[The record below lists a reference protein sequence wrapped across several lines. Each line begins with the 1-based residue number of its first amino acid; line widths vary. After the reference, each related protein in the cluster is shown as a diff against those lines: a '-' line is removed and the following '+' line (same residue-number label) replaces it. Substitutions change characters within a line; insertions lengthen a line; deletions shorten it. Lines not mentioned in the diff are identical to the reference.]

1 MGMSLRIYLGY
12 PEWHQSATPESDI
25 RWWHQRVTPGSD
37 TRESNKRA
45 WHQKVTPDCC
55 LLMLIDANWC
65 WLMLINAHIW
75 FTRFSYVGA
84 YLPSFFDHFLASQEL
99 CAIFWVFIEP
109 ALKIT
114 IVKVYGLLHALSCR
128 ISWSPIRSKRY
139 VASVTRCNLHLSLPL
154 KASGMR
160 GGSQSWEETKVNMN
174 KILLL
179 CLLAG
184 VLHAL
189 PSKYLKILPDLI
201 IPKICKKK

>member
-1 MGMSLRIYLGY
+1 
-12 PEWHQSATPESDI
+12 
-25 RWWHQRVTPGSD
+25 
-37 TRESNKRA
+37 
-45 WHQKVTPDCC
+45 
-55 LLMLIDANWC
+55 MLTDAQ
-65 WLMLINAHIW
+65 IW
-75 FTRFSYVGA
+75 VTRFSYVGA

-174 KILLL
+174 KFLLL

-201 IPKICKKK
+201 IPKICKKKVVSFQISNILDIFLLFFYRLFISNYRKSSLQ